1 MLNSLNLQSI
11 HCNHNVEMEAKN
23 LIFVNSRQI
32 INSRNEVAFRNGVGK
47 NIEAISNIFINK
59 ARDNSIDN

>member
-1 MLNSLNLQSI
+1 
-11 HCNHNVEMEAKN
+11 MEAKN

-47 NIEAISNIFINK
+47 YIEAISNIFINK